1 MTDASKD
8 MYLADD
14 WISAPIADRAM
25 RLAAAEAL
33 RRHSDWTEVVA
44 GLDGLAV
51 QFDPERT
58 DPATA
63 RLLFQ
68 RQLGRV
74 ESGSEATAKTVTIP
88 ICYNEDFGPDLNHVA
103 DRLQI
108 HADDIPAWHAAQR
121 WTVDMLGF
129 QPGFPYCRADDDVPD
144 IARLDQPRQTVPA
157 GSVGLL
163 GGLCGLYPF
172 EGPGGWPLIGRTP
185 LQLFDPPREP
195 ASLLAAGTPIRFEA
209 IDRARFEELKA

>member
-44 GLDGLAV
+44 GLDSLAV

-68 RQLGRV
+68 RHLGGV
-74 ESGSEATAKTVTIP
+74 ESGSEATAKTVIIP
-88 ICYNEDFGPDLNHVA
+88 VCYDEDFGPDLNHVA
-103 DRLQI
+103 DKLKI

-129 QPGFPYCRADDDVPD
+129 QPGFAYCRADGDVPD
-144 IARLDQPRQTVPA
+144 ITRLDQPRQTVPA

-185 LQLFDPPREP
+185 LQLFDPLREP

-209 IDRARFEELKA
+209 IGRARFEELKA

>member
-108 HADDIPAWHAAQR
+108 HADDIPAWHAVQLPPPSA
-121 WTVDMLGF
+121 
-129 QPGFPYCRADDDVPD
+129 PSHC
-144 IARLDQPRQTVPA
+144 VPA
-157 GSVGLL
+157 AQHPLGEASVPFQQLL
-163 GGLCGLYPF
+163 GIVAPSSQVVLQVVPWARKPSAAQVPRVPWP
-172 EGPGGWPLIGRTP
+172 PGAVTP
-185 LQLFDPPREP
+185 SQ
-195 ASLLAAGTPIRFEA
+195 
-209 IDRARFEELKA
+209 